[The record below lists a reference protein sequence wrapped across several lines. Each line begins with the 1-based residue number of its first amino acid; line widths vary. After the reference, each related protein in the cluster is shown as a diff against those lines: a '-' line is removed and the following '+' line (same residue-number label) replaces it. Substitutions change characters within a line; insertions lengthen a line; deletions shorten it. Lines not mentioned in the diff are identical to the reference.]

1 MCPTR
6 QSLGEGWEYAQEV
19 YQIYKLIR
27 KLKITSDGESMKF
40 NMNYAW
46 WRGLLFGLSAI
57 FAVGQILADGGQ
69 IISTAP
75 GGTSTQGYQGSLVST
90 STILL
95 RGTIICKQGID
106 VSGTLPLF
114 YDADGPVYGAIKFN
128 GNSGSLKLA
137 SDLRLGSTCALRTA
151 VADSYMIINAGE
163 SANAS
168 VGGQT
173 IIMGDDL
180 RLTFS
185 TKFISNCVI
194 DGRGN
199 TLTLQAPLSVFNNS
213 TSVTL
218 KNMRLLVCPGTGTST
233 GNAFVEPFIFNANNQ
248 SQSINL
254 CNVDLCLPIGKTT
267 HVVTAGRLNLNN
279 QVNITGSGGI
289 FKMFYA
295 GAGTASPKIIIGN
308 SSKFLVGQGVTLSLW
323 GSPDVPQG
331 NRLVLNG
338 VTSQLWL
345 DGCTLDI
352 SAATAGTTQGLM
364 LKQGT
369 LFFDNKV
376 TVSSTIA
383 SMVVS
388 DITNGL
394 QLGDGTAANDID
406 VRVRGGAY
414 LDTIGSMCYNHS

>member
-1 MCPTR
+1 
-6 QSLGEGWEYAQEV
+6 
-19 YQIYKLIR
+19 
-27 KLKITSDGESMKF
+27 MKF
-40 NMNYAW
+40 NMNYAK
-46 WRGLLFGLSAI
+46 WRALLLGLGVTLA
-57 FAVGQILADGGQ
+57 AGQILADAGQ
-69 IISTAP
+69 IISTAT
-75 GGTSTQGYQGSLVST
+75 GGVFANGYQGSLVST

-106 VSGTLPLF
+106 VSGTLPVV
-114 YDADGPVYGAIKFN
+114 YDADGPVYGKVQFN
-128 GNSGSLKLA
+128 GASGTLKLA
-137 SDLRLGSTCALRTA
+137 SDLRLGSTCAVRSVTTDA
-151 VADSYMIINAGE
+151 YMTIDAGK
-163 SANAS
+163 STDAS
-168 VGGQT
+168 VAGQT

-199 TLTLQAPLSVFNNS
+199 TLTLQAPLSVFNTS
-213 TSVTL
+213 MSVTL
-218 KNMRLLVCPGTGTST
+218 KNMRLIIWPGTGTSSS
-233 GNAFVEPFIFNANNQ
+233 NAFAEPFVFNANNQ

-254 CNVDLCLPIGKTT
+254 CNVDLCLPSGKTT
-267 HVVTAGRLNLNN
+267 HVVTAGRLNINN
-279 QVNITGSGGI
+279 RVNVTGSGGT
-289 FKMFYA
+289 FKMFYS
-295 GAGTASPKIIIGN
+295 GAGTASPKIIVGN
-308 SSKFLVGQGVTLSLW
+308 NSKFLVGHGVTLSLW
-323 GSPDVPQG
+323 GSPNVPQS

-352 SAATAGTTQGLM
+352 SAVAAGTTQGLM

-376 TVSSTIA
+376 TVSSSIA
-383 SMVVS
+383 NAVVA

-414 LDTIGSMCYNHS
+414 LDIIGSMHYKHS